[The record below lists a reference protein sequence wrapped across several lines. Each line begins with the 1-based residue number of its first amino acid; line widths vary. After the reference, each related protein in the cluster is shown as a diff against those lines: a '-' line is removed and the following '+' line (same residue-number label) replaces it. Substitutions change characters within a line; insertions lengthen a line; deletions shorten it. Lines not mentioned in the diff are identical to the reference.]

1 MASSAHRPLVM
12 DGPFVDGGGMPMGA
26 AMGADMERW
35 FEDYEWSICWDFE
48 MNSWGS
54 SKPAVAPW
62 QPQQQPAWMMPM
74 GMPMGAK
81 GSGPPGPPPGPP
93 PGAGWGFPDLSGKG
107 NSWGAPGPS
116 MDGPYIGDA
125 NSGDQDEP
133 WGGGGG
139 GWQGGGKGGKGGSQS
154 WGSKGGRGGGK
165 DWSQGPFP
173 EDDWQGSSSWKQD
186 SWNGGGKGKGS
197 GKKGADDGWAND
209 DWGKGGKKG
218 EKGQKGGKKGEK
230 GGGGGKDSWQEEPKG
245 RGRGEKK
252 GEKGGAAQWK
262 PRDARDGSATGA
274 AEADGDRT
282 KPDKA
287 QDDVM
292 IDIDDLVE
300 KAGSNLEKG
309 DFDFRVRRYLFGLRN
324 SGGRQKV
331 KDALAMIQTYTAQ
344 KTRASVKNWPAYLL
358 TLLKKFEPEPFT
370 KQKGKGK
377 GGNDREQDK
386 DEARPAPTAANKKA
400 AAPVAAG
407 AGAAAAPGG
416 DGDVEVV
423 QATEELP
430 PSPAL
435 AAADPPR
442 ASLPATLPP
451 GWEDG
456 RSVLHEEIR
465 SSLAG
470 ANQTGGALRNP
481 FTSEPL
487 DIEATLVSNVVSC
500 LRSPASQP
508 ASHHLVG
515 FARSHGVVDFPR
527 AAAAVALVGGSSE
540 LAALPDD
547 ASAMDAVVACT
558 AAGAASTAATVL
570 QEIALEL
577 TAEVLRKTTL
587 SEP

>member
-1 MASSAHRPLVM
+1 M
-12 DGPFVDGGGMPMGA
+12 
-26 AMGADMERW
+26 
-35 FEDYEWSICWDFE
+35 I
-48 MNSWGS
+48 
-54 SKPAVAPW
+54 
-62 QPQQQPAWMMPM
+62 
-74 GMPMGAK
+74 
-81 GSGPPGPPPGPP
+81 
-93 PGAGWGFPDLSGKG
+93 PD
-107 NSWGAPGPS
+107 
-116 MDGPYIGDA
+116 
-125 NSGDQDEP
+125 
-133 WGGGGG
+133 
-139 GWQGGGKGGKGGSQS
+139 
-154 WGSKGGRGGGK
+154 
-165 DWSQGPFP
+165 
-173 EDDWQGSSSWKQD
+173 DDWQPSWKQD
-186 SWNGGGKGKGS
+186 SWNGGGRGKGK
-197 GKKGADDGWAND
+197 GKKGADDGWANN
-209 DWGKGGKKG
+209 DWDQGGKKG

-230 GGGGGKDSWQEEPKG
+230 GGGGGKDTWQEQWPEAKG
-245 RGRGEKK
+245 RGRGEKGAK
-252 GEKGGAAQWK
+252 GEKGAAPQWK
-262 PRDARDGSATGA
+262 PRDTETRA
-274 AEADGDRT
+274 AEADGHGA

-292 IDIDDLVE
+292 IDIDELTE

-386 DEARPAPTAANKKA
+386 DEARAAPKATSKKA

-430 PSPAL
+430 PSPGL
-435 AAADPPR
+435 AAPDLPR

-456 RSVLHEEIR
+456 RGALHEEIR
-465 SSLAG
+465 SLLAG
-470 ANQTGGALRNP
+470 GNQAGGVLRNP
-481 FTSEPL
+481 FTSQPL
-487 DIEATLVSNVVSC
+487 DIEATLVSNVVAC

-508 ASHHLVG
+508 AGHHLVG

-540 LAALPDD
+540 LAALPDN
-547 ASAMDAVVACT
+547 ATAMDAVVACT
-558 AAGAASTAATVL
+558 AAGAAATAATVL

-577 TAEVLRKTTL
+577 TAEVLRNPSL
-587 SEP
+587 VSV